1 MAWHNILE
9 QKRHEI
15 IISLKRK
22 GLDGLWDKLIFH
34 ENRGTRPDRK
44 EKRRPQ
50 KDTSIERPK
59 IIQRKR
65 NEIRDKGRGRN
76 RER

>member
-1 MAWHNILE
+1 M
-9 QKRHEI
+9 
-15 IISLKRK
+15 
-22 GLDGLWDKLIFH
+22 IFH
-34 ENRGTRPDRK
+34 VNRGTRPDRR
-44 EKRRPQ
+44 EKGGPQ